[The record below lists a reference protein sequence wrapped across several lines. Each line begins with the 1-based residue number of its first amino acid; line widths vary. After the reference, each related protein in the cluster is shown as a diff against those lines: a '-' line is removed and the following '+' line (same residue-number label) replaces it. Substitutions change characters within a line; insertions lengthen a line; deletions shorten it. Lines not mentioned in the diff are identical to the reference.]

1 MPMNINRWWKE
12 KILRE
17 NNVGEDII
25 EVMKSTQSAAQGI
38 GAAVENFMLAAT
50 AMGYG
55 TCYMTGRN
63 SSCKKRN

>member
-1 MPMNINRWWKE
+1 MEEE

-17 NNVGEDII
+17 NNVGEDRI

-55 TCYMTGRN
+55 TCYMTGPAHA
-63 SSCKKRN
+63 K